1 MPSIQ
6 KRGGSY
12 RVTISC
18 GYDANRKQIRKTKTY
33 RPVPGMTPRQI
44 EKEVNRFAIV
54 FEASVKNG
62 EYLDAG
68 RIRLCDF
75 CPQYME
81 IVSKVLSPV
90 TCSAYERVIQQ
101 YILPILGHFRL
112 TEIRPFHIQMFV
124 QQLQTAGNAHGR
136 QVDSLSASSVR
147 RYFVVLQSIL
157 GRALK
162 LGMIASNPADSERIE
177 LPFADNAQTDI
188 FTKEEAEQMLQCLE
202 KEPSQNQLLVHLA
215 ILTGCR
221 RGELLALTWDDI
233 DYDTGIITVSKS
245 NYQMPGGE
253 VRTKTP
259 KTRGSIRQVAVPE
272 YCLEMLRAYQEKQPE
287 LLTGEN
293 KGKWIFTR
301 ADGSPMPP
309 QRATRWF
316 SDFLFRNHL
325 RHLKFHSLRHTSATL
340 LLLNGTD
347 IKTVSARLGHT
358 QLSTTN
364 RYVHALSEADLNAAK
379 LLGRLF
385 AGGDEAEEPP
395 K

>member
-6 KRGGSY
+6 QRGSSY
-12 RVTISC
+12 RVTVSC

-33 RPVPGMTPRQI
+33 RPIPGMTPRQI

-54 FEASVKNG
+54 FEATVKNG

-75 CPQYME
+75 CPQYLE
-81 IVSKVLSPV
+81 IASKMLSPV
-90 TCSAYERVIQQ
+90 TYSAYERIIRQ

-112 TEIRPFHIQMFV
+112 SEIRPFHIQMFV
-124 QQLQTAGNAHGR
+124 QQLQTPGR
-136 QVDSLSASSVR
+136 ARGKQVESLSASSVR
-147 RYFVVLQSIL
+147 RYFVVLQSVL
-157 GRALK
+157 GRAFK
-162 LGMIASNPADSERIE
+162 LGMISSNPADSERIE
-177 LPFADNAQTDI
+177 LPYSDDAQTDI
-188 FTKEEAEQMLQCLE
+188 FTKEEVEEMLRCLE
-202 KEPSQNQLLVHLA
+202 REPAQNQLLIHLA

-233 DYDTGIITVSKS
+233 DYQTGIITISKS
-245 NYQMPGGE
+245 SYQIPGGE
-253 VRTKTP
+253 VCTKTP
-259 KTRGSIRQVAVPE
+259 KTRGSIREVAVPE
-272 YCLEMLRAYQEKQPE
+272 YCLEMLKAYQEEQPKR
-287 LLTGEN
+287 LTGEN
-293 KGKWIFTR
+293 KGRWIFTR
-301 ADGSPMPP
+301 DDGSPMPP

-316 SDFLFRNHL
+316 SDFLYRNHL
-325 RHLKFHSLRHTSATL
+325 RHRKFHSLRHTSATL

-364 RYVHALSEADLNAAK
+364 RYVHAISEADKEAAE
-379 LLGRLF
+379 LLGKLF
-385 AGGDEAEEPP
+385 SGEEE

>member
-1 MPSIQ
+1 
-6 KRGGSY
+6 
-12 RVTISC
+12 
-18 GYDANRKQIRKTKTY
+18 
-33 RPVPGMTPRQI
+33 
-44 EKEVNRFAIV
+44 
-54 FEASVKNG
+54 
-62 EYLDAG
+62 
-68 RIRLCDF
+68 
-75 CPQYME
+75 
-81 IVSKVLSPV
+81 
-90 TCSAYERVIQQ
+90 
-101 YILPILGHFRL
+101 
-112 TEIRPFHIQMFV
+112 
-124 QQLQTAGNAHGR
+124 
-136 QVDSLSASSVR
+136 
-147 RYFVVLQSIL
+147 
-157 GRALK
+157 
-162 LGMIASNPADSERIE
+162 
-177 LPFADNAQTDI
+177 
-188 FTKEEAEQMLQCLE
+188 MLQCLE

-325 RHLKFHSLRHTSATL
+325 RHRKFHSLRHTSATL

-385 AGGDEAEEPP
+385 AGGDKARPFQSQNRYKFFQNLFCHP
-395 K
+395 FLAQNKKISKKFFLDLKVPRKIVKIRRKIIF